1 MKANIPESPADLEA
15 TVQSIKEWSHD
26 LPSPTNRIA
35 YSQAVADGMARVGWA
50 GVNIPIRYGGLG
62 KSHLTRVLMIEAAS
76 TVSPSLGAVLKSIQL
91 GTAVPLYSAARN
103 RDYWLQRLALGDD
116 VGSICIT
123 EHISGSNLAQM
134 RTVLDEDGHI
144 SGDKAF
150 IVNSHVATLHGVV
163 LRDGRVN
170 CGRRLVTALIPA
182 SVSGVSSGVDH
193 DLDGLAGVNC
203 GEVKFSR
210 VKTSIDNLDL
220 QSNGMQ
226 IGLRAIT
233 IFGKLNLAS
242 VAIGAL
248 SAAIRTVE
256 TYLRYGDGSVKRLA
270 KRGVIQK
277 LLGEANACRIQARQ
291 LVYSGAMS
299 LDGNSADEMLITTA
313 KMRAGQLA
321 IQGIFH
327 CMEILGARG
336 GMREYGLVGLLND
349 AIQTLSPAGTSTV
362 ALKRLGQNSVNEY
375 RSIF

>member
-1 MKANIPESPADLEA
+1 
-15 TVQSIKEWSHD
+15 
-26 LPSPTNRIA
+26 
-35 YSQAVADGMARVGWA
+35 
-50 GVNIPIRYGGLG
+50 
-62 KSHLTRVLMIEAAS
+62 MIEAAS
-76 TVSPSLGAVLKSIQL
+76 TVSPSLGAVLQSIQL

-123 EHISGSNLAQM
+123 ERISGSNLAQM
-134 RTVLDEDGHI
+134 RTVFDGDGHI

-150 IVNSHVATLHGVV
+150 IVNSHVATLHSVV

-299 LDGNSADEMLITTA
+299 LNRNSADEMLITTA

-362 ALKRLGQNSVNEY
+362 ALKWLGQNSVNEY